1 MSLPTRF
8 EFHAL
13 KQQLWDS
20 FYREKTGNRINIL
33 VGECWPFVFFLVGI
47 WSYSILI
54 PYGARILAVFEMAAH
69 AQTPR
74 TLTWASG
81 KAEWVFTLAAVSHL
95 VLLAILILCVCHLLF
110 AKKSNTWAGKIAM
123 YLLGFLTKALAG
135 FMPNIQAIG

>member
-1 MSLPTRF
+1 M
-8 EFHAL
+8 
-13 KQQLWDS
+13 
-20 FYREKTGNRINIL
+20 
-33 VGECWPFVFFLVGI
+33 
-47 WSYSILI
+47 LI
-54 PYGARILAVFEMAAH
+54 PYGARVLALFEMAAH
-69 AQTPR
+69 AQTQR

-95 VLLAILILCVCHLLF
+95 VLLAILMLCVCHLLF